1 MKNNFVPHSPFTTPV
16 LFLIFNRPDTTQKV
30 FGAIKKAKPKQLFV
44 AADGPREDKEGEKEK
59 CKQARKVMEQIDW
72 DCKVKTLFRD
82 KNLGCKIAV
91 SSAIDWFFENVEE
104 GIILED
110 DCLPSQSFFWFCEI
124 LLEKYKDDMR
134 VWHIGGCNFQDGIKR
149 GETDYYFSA
158 INHIW
163 GWASWA
169 SRWRYYNVEL
179 NQIKDDNFLRKYWK
193 GKFLN
198 YWENI
203 LNRMKNKEIDTWDY
217 QWLFTMWYNDGLA
230 ILPNKNMISNIG
242 FGVGARSGIR
252 TPDKNMNR
260 EKYEIDISH
269 ITYPPLIERN
279 MGADEYSMKEAFFFE
294 RKIIY
299 RFVKKTKNLLNIFF
313 KTLIGLSM
321 KYLKQFIKDEFPAIF
336 NILKKIYKFFSKKKI
351 VNYFGTNYKKN
362 TLLSYIT
369 HPFIKGQKLSHTSY
383 FEVMSH
389 AKILNELGFNV
400 DIVDYYYDKYIDFSK
415 YNVLVGFGEAFV
427 KYFELGYKHL
437 KTIHYG
443 TGMEICFTNY
453 VSLKRIK
460 DVYSK
465 KGVWLFNSARYIEK
479 SWMPQVTLADAILA
493 LGNEICVNS
502 YKKYSNAPIYP
513 IPGLFYRTQDAY
525 KILQDRNMSN
535 SKTNFLW
542 FGSSGLV
549 RKGLDLALEV
559 FYRRADLTLHICGPI
574 KNEPDFEKVY
584 FKELYQTENIIT
596 YGFVDITSDVFAK
609 ILKTCAFVIF
619 PSCMEGGSPSTLTA
633 IGNGAL
639 IPIITKET
647 TISTGNEI
655 WIEDFT
661 PEAVEEAV
669 NKALSLGEDEI
680 IKMQKENLEYVLK
693 HNSQE
698 NYYRELKNAI
708 EEILGYKK

>member
-1 MKNNFVPHSPFTTPV
+1 
-16 LFLIFNRPDTTQKV
+16 
-30 FGAIKKAKPKQLFV
+30 
-44 AADGPREDKEGEKEK
+44 
-59 CKQARKVMEQIDW
+59 
-72 DCKVKTLFRD
+72 
-82 KNLGCKIAV
+82 
-91 SSAIDWFFENVEE
+91 
-104 GIILED
+104 
-110 DCLPSQSFFWFCEI
+110 
-124 LLEKYKDDMR
+124 
-134 VWHIGGCNFQDGIKR
+134 
-149 GETDYYFSA
+149 
-158 INHIW
+158 
-163 GWASWA
+163 
-169 SRWRYYNVEL
+169 
-179 NQIKDDNFLRKYWK
+179 
-193 GKFLN
+193 
-198 YWENI
+198 
-203 LNRMKNKEIDTWDY
+203 
-217 QWLFTMWYNDGLA
+217 
-230 ILPNKNMISNIG
+230 
-242 FGVGARSGIR
+242 
-252 TPDKNMNR
+252 
-260 EKYEIDISH
+260 
-269 ITYPPLIERN
+269 
-279 MGADEYSMKEAFFFE
+279 
-294 RKIIY
+294 
-299 RFVKKTKNLLNIFF
+299 
-313 KTLIGLSM
+313 
-321 KYLKQFIKDEFPAIF
+321 
-336 NILKKIYKFFSKKKI
+336 
-351 VNYFGTNYKKN
+351 
-362 TLLSYIT
+362 
-369 HPFIKGQKLSHTSY
+369 
-383 FEVMSH
+383 
-389 AKILNELGFNV
+389 
-400 DIVDYYYDKYIDFSK
+400 
-415 YNVLVGFGEAFV
+415 
-427 KYFELGYKHL
+427 
-437 KTIHYG
+437 
-443 TGMEICFTNY
+443 
-453 VSLKRIK
+453 
-460 DVYSK
+460 
-465 KGVWLFNSARYIEK
+465 
-479 SWMPQVTLADAILA
+479 MPQVTLADAILA

-698 NYYRELKNAI
+698 NYYRELKKAI